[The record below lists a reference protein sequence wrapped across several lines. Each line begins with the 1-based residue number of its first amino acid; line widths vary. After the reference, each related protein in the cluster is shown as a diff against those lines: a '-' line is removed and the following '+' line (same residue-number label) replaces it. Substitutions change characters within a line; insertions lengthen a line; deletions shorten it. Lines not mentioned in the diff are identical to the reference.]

1 MADFTSHFNKLE
13 DDVEAALEQLEK
25 SIGRSNGELQDII
38 NEFYYSLEKSGNS
51 IKTSVSNLKKINQF
65 KSKIN
70 YTLENG
76 EYSQGVKDYLG
87 NFTNNS
93 SVINEYFSSM
103 AVSFKS
109 NDSLY
114 KAILES
120 NISTTTDSLLGSG
133 VNANFTDPL
142 IKILRDNITSG
153 SDKISFTKSINE
165 SLFGENSKLARYSK
179 QVASDSITQFNSNYI
194 NTISSDLGLKHYY
207 YKGTKIKDSREFCKK
222 IAGKY
227 FTETSLKSYVQQQ
240 MSLNGGKGW
249 DGMVKGE
256 NWTNFPIY
264 RGGYACR
271 HYLIPVSEAVYN
283 ASSLSQRWA

>member
-1 MADFTSHFNKLE
+1 MPDFSSHFDKLE
-13 DDVEAALEQLEK
+13 NDVEVALQNLEK
-25 SIGRSNGELQDII
+25 SIGKSNEELQSLVSD
-38 NEFYYSLEKSGNS
+38 FYASLDKSGNS
-51 IKTSVSNLKKINQF
+51 IKTSVSNLKKIDKFRSN
-65 KSKIN
+65 IN
-70 YTLENG
+70 NTLENG
-76 EYSQGVKDYLG
+76 EYSQGVKDYLSS
-87 NFTNNS
+87 FTNNS
-93 SVINEYFSSM
+93 SVINDYFGTM
-103 AVSFKS
+103 AVSFKA

-114 KAILES
+114 QAILES

-142 IKILRDNITSG
+142 IKILRDNVTSG
-153 SDKISFTKSINE
+153 SDKISFTKSI
-165 SLFGENSKLARYSK
+165 SDAMFGENSKLARYSK

-207 YKGTKIKDSREFCKK
+207 YKGTKIKDTRDFCRR

-227 FTETSLKSYVQQQ
+227 FTDASLKSYVQQQ
-240 MSLNGGKGW
+240 MTLNGGKGW

-271 HYLIPVSEAVYN
+271 HYLIPISEAVYN
-283 ASSLSQRWA
+283 ASQLSQRHI

>member
-1 MADFTSHFNKLE
+1 MADFTSHFDKLE
-13 DDVEAALEQLEK
+13 SDVESALEQLDK
-25 SIGRSNGELQDII
+25 SIGKSNGELQELI
-38 NEFYYSLEKSGNS
+38 NDFYYSLDKSGSS
-51 IKTSVSNLKKINQF
+51 IKSSVSNLKKIDQF
-65 KSKIN
+65 RSKIN
-70 YTLENG
+70 NTLENG
-76 EYSQGVKDYLG
+76 EYSEGVKDYLSS
-87 NFTNNS
+87 FTNNS
-93 SVINEYFSSM
+93 SVINDYFATM

-114 KAILES
+114 QAILES
-120 NISTTTDSLLGSG
+120 NINTTTDSLLGAG

-142 IKILRDNITSG
+142 IKILRDNVTSG
-153 SDKISFTKSINE
+153 SDKVSFTKSI
-165 SLFGENSKLARYSK
+165 SDAMFGDNSKLAKYSK

-207 YKGTKIKDSREFCKK
+207 YKGTKIKDSREFCKR

-227 FTETSLKSYVQQQ
+227 FTEASLKAYVQQQ
-240 MSLNGGKGW
+240 MTINGGKGW

-283 ASSLSQRWA
+283 ASQLSQRYI